1 MESSSSSSSSSS
13 SLFQFDLDPPNTC
26 WVSPRHIHVPVKQ
39 LSPALNAAYEWLAKE
54 RGVDAECNVAQAC
67 IEGVAR
73 VGPSSC
79 SFVLAAYR
87 LSCSECYLEFRT
99 VRGCVYILDNL
110 WHRLRWELHQKV
122 NGDAVNETDA
132 GMNPYEPQNKYEIA
146 LHAQDATVLCGL
158 AQSHCRDVML
168 AGVQNLAAAASL
180 SDENAKVILNTWP
193 DALQWALATLPLVNP
208 ALPETLHA
216 LCAFAHAVAPHDSN
230 PRETILK
237 FRGELTR
244 IAQIK
249 QTVQLR
255 AAQRYCSDLL
265 TALD

>member
-1 MESSSSSSSSSS
+1 MATPESQGP
-13 SLFQFDLDPPNTC
+13 FQFDLDPPNTC
-26 WVSPRHIHVPVKQ
+26 WVSPRHILVPLEK
-39 LSPALNAAYEWLAKE
+39 LSPALNNAYQWLLREA
-54 RGVDAECNVAQAC
+54 GVDVECNVAQAC

-73 VGPSSC
+73 VGSSAC

-87 LSCSECYLEFRT
+87 LNSFECYLEFRT

-110 WHRLRWELHQKV
+110 WHRLKWELDREVHLKGNLEV
-122 NGDAVNETDA
+122 MPKG
-132 GMNPYEPQNKYEIA
+132 NPYEPPSTYQIS
-146 LHAQDATVLCGL
+146 LHAQDVTVLCGL

-180 SDENAKVILNTWP
+180 SDANAKVILNTWP

-216 LCAFAHAVAPHDSN
+216 LCAFAHAVAPHDLN

-244 IAQIK
+244 IAQTK

-255 AAQRYCSDLL
+255 AAQRYCADLL
-265 TALD
+265 SALD